1 MPYRDVLAVNSVYH
15 VFTKSI
21 AGYKI
26 FNNDDDYKRIV
37 RTIAFYN
44 QDDPESKFSIF
55 WDKNN
60 DIENEEF
67 DIKGEL
73 SKIIAYCIM
82 PTHIHLVLS
91 PVKEDSVS
99 RFMNRVLKS
108 YSKYFN
114 VKHNRKGPLWEG
126 RFKSVLVETDE
137 QLAHLTR
144 YVHINP
150 VTSYLVDKPEDWGAS
165 SYGEYIGKIKYSI
178 CDFKDYLNMDSAAY
192 AEFVNERKDYQR
204 KLADIKH
211 LLLES

>member
-1 MPYRDVLAVNSVYH
+1 MPCRNILAVNSVYH
-15 VFTKSI
+15 IFTKSI

-44 QDDPESKFSIF
+44 QDNPKSKFSVF
-55 WDKNN
+55 WNKNDNILDKGL
-60 DIENEEF
+60 DTRER
-67 DIKGEL
+67 L

-91 PVKEDSVS
+91 PSKEKCVS
-99 RFMNRVLKS
+99 KFMNRVLKS

-137 QLAHLTR
+137 QLLHLTR
-144 YVHINP
+144 YVHLNP

-165 SYGEYIGKIKYSI
+165 SYKEYIGKLKNSI
-178 CDFKDYLNMDSAAY
+178 CDFRDYLDMNNVAY
-192 AEFVNERKDYQR
+192 AEFVNERKEYQR
-204 KLADIKH
+204 ELADIKH
-211 LLLES
+211 LLLEA